1 MEHCD
6 ILYAPNVRNI
16 LHPAVFI
23 RVLWINRTE
32 RRHTETSEIY
42 CGLGSAHVMIRAEM
56 CCSLLSVNCGT
67 RKQVLWIRLARGGGG
82 QNVI

>member
-6 ILYAPNVRNI
+6 ISYAPNVRNI
-16 LHPAVFI
+16 SHLAVFI

-42 CGLGSAHVMIRAEM
+42 CGWELAHVMIRAEM
-56 CCSLLSVNCGT
+56 CCSLPSVNCGT
-67 RKQVLWIRLARGGGG
+67 RKQVLWMRLARGGGG